1 MHNCYTTTVTP
12 LKSGTDDN
20 PLSSIPVDQRLSC
33 NRTTESEKNN
43 FIEIDIQT
51 SPTLL
56 DNSGLQ
62 ENTSSTLDET
72 LQRSLKSPLSKDEER
87 VHTHLTK

>member
-1 MHNCYTTTVTP
+1 MHNCYTTTVT
-12 LKSGTDDN
+12 LSGTDDN
-20 PLSSIPVDQRLSC
+20 PLSSTPVDQRLSR
-33 NRTTESEKNN
+33 NRTTESERNN

-62 ENTSSTLDET
+62 GNTSSTLDET
-72 LQRSLKSPLSKDEER
+72 LQRSLKPPLSKDE
-87 VHTHLTK
+87 K